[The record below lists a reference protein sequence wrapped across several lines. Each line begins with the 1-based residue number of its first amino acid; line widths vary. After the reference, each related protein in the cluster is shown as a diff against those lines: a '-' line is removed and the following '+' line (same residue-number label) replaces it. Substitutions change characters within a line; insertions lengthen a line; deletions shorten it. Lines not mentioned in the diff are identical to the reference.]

1 MQADI
6 ALKSSRSRVIVNDT
20 SLGLVIIQQRLPPEA
35 PAPTSFKLFFISHD
49 MEGWHDGSGIMTV
62 GSYDELEVA
71 VMTAAVKYGVA
82 DEAWLP
88 ANRYSIAILG
98 EMLLQNS
105 PIDASSLAEKSPEP
119 G

>member
-1 MQADI
+1 M
-6 ALKSSRSRVIVNDT
+6 
-20 SLGLVIIQQRLPPEA
+20 
-35 PAPTSFKLFFISHD
+35 
-49 MEGWHDGSGIMTV
+49 V
-62 GSYDELEVA
+62 GSFDELEVA
-71 VMTAAVKYGVA
+71 VMTAATYGVA

-105 PIDASSLAEKSPEP
+105 PIDLSLLVESSPES